1 MYGLG
6 ANDAKGCL
14 SAMCVAFAEA
24 RLTRGKLLLVGACE
38 EETGRGGAE
47 IFLPTLPPA
56 DQAIV
61 GEPTGLDLA
70 VAQNGMLILDCAA
83 HGKAGHAAR
92 PHLADNAIYR
102 GARDVLALQGLHV
115 PPSICN
121 AVQALTA
128 DMPLP
133 SSGVIDVEVR
143 AVAVLALGKIATS
156 DSVLA
161 RRWAPAFARS
171 CSTHSCPL
179 VRNNAML
186 VGPIFVILLVSLHG
200 RKHPL

>member
-1 MYGLG
+1 MRACGLSKELDEW
-6 ANDAKGCL
+6 AVLLMQAAET
-14 SAMCVAFAEA
+14 AMAAELKDKPSSPVSSFNNSRRVLIKA
-24 RLTRGKLLLVGACE
+24 LELVGE
-38 EETGRGGAE
+38 
-47 IFLPTLPPA
+47 
-56 DQAIV
+56 V
-61 GEPTGLDLA
+61 
-70 VAQNGMLILDCAA
+70 
-83 HGKAGHAAR
+83 
-92 PHLADNAIYR
+92 
-102 GARDVLALQGLHV
+102 ALQGLHV
-115 PPSICN
+115 PPSVCN

-133 SSGVIDVEVR
+133 VSGVIDVEVR

-186 VGPIFVILLVSLHG
+186 VSLLCCRHRRL
-200 RKHPL
+200 LI